1 MHAPTIDSRIL
12 KECFWDYDYTED
24 DLKQIIANADDR
36 EIKKLFSKIV
46 YNATDKLQALQ
57 LFTQEQLKECFSTF
71 KVTYNKKYISKHVL
85 VLKSLL
91 LNETHYIKGLEWE
104 K

>member
-1 MHAPTIDSRIL
+1 MINYERII
-12 KECFWDYDYTED
+12 KDCFWDSNINES
-24 DLKQIIANADDR
+24 DLKKIISNADDR
-36 EIKKLFSKIV
+36 EIKKLFSKII

-57 LFTQEQLKECFSTF
+57 LFTQSQLKSCFSTF
-71 KVTYNKKYISKHVL
+71 EVTYNKKYISKHIL

>member
-1 MHAPTIDSRIL
+1 MVNYEKIMKD
-12 KECFWDYDYTED
+12 CFWDYNYTED
-24 DLKQIIANADDR
+24 DLKQIIVNADDR

-57 LFTQEQLKECFSTF
+57 LFSQDQLKECFSAF
-71 KVTYNKKYISKHVL
+71 KVTYNKKYILKHVL

-91 LNETHYIKGLEWE
+91 LNETHYIKGLEWQ